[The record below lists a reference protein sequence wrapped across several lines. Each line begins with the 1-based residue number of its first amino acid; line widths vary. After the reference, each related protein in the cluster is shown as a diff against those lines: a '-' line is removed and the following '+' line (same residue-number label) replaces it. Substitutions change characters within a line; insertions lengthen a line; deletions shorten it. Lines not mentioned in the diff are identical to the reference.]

1 MGTNSS
7 GPYTLDEIE
16 GDVGH
21 LVHLLDEIMSK
32 ILEVDHGPLS
42 SSDSNH
48 INRACAFC
56 WVARDIAERI
66 EAGFPSAR
74 HADSSP
80 AKENADA

>member
-1 MGTNSS
+1 MPKREENYSM
-7 GPYTLDEIE
+7 DEIE
-16 GDVGH
+16 GDVSH

-42 SSDSNH
+42 SSDSNY

-66 EAGFPSAR
+66 EAGFSSAR
-74 HADSSP
+74 RADRSP
-80 AKENADA
+80 AKENAHA